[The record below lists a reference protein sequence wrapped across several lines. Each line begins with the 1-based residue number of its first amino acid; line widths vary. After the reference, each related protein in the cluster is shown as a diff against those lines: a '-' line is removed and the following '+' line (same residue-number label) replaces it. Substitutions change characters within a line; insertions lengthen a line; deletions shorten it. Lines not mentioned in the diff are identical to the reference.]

1 VRPGTHR
8 ANSRNLVAG
17 GASAIA
23 CAGLVALLTGV
34 AQNEALWRPIGVCSG
49 IAALALILAL
59 VRMGFGW
66 LSAPVVYLAYLWL
79 FHFPLALLSSLSDDT
94 LQGLPVFIQAWMFDP
109 SWYRAELIAL
119 TCAAAFTV
127 GASLSPNS
135 RVRRERPR
143 RWSPDVP
150 LATIGWIEV
159 LCGALM
165 IAFSIVKGGGAQVFQ
180 TPYAELFDSVFAG
193 PFTYGVLLFTFGIPI
208 TLASVRRGSMWA
220 LVGLQGVWACVMLL
234 LGARTAALF
243 GPLLVAMVL
252 TKRGVKIPRW
262 IAIVSVTAVFW
273 VIAAVGVA
281 RQGPVSDNITS
292 AKGAGPLDAL
302 LEMGGS
308 LYTVRLFDTWI
319 LDGDRFQLG
328 GGYWLPVE
336 RAIGIVIPGIR
347 SDLHTDPRAA
357 SEVLSS
363 RTHGLGGSAV
373 AEAYY
378 NFGFFAPF
386 VFFLPLGWL
395 LGRLDR
401 SASPLAVAWLVVLLY
416 PLLMEVRGWFLSVPA
431 IVALGATPLL
441 LRSFSA
447 WRHRLR
453 SADARVRCA
462 SMTSV
467 HTLAVP
473 LAPRGTEC

>member
-1 VRPGTHR
+1 V
-8 ANSRNLVAG
+8 
-17 GASAIA
+17 IA
-23 CAGLVALLTGV
+23 CVGLVALLTGV
-34 AQNEALWRPIGVCSG
+34 AENEALWRPIGICSG
-49 IAALALILAL
+49 IAALALIPALA
-59 VRMGFGW
+59 RMGFGW
-66 LSAPVVYLAYLWL
+66 FSAPVVYLAYLWL
-79 FHFPLALLSSLSDDT
+79 FHFPLALFTSLSSDT
-94 LQGLPVFIQAWMFDP
+94 LHGLPVFIQAWMFDP
-109 SWYRAELIAL
+109 TWYRAELIAL
-119 TCAAAFTV
+119 TCAATFTV
-127 GASLSPNS
+127 GASLSG
-135 RVRRERPR
+135 RRQVRGEQRQC
-143 RWSPDVP
+143 WSPDVP
-150 LATIGWIEV
+150 LAAIGWTQV

-165 IAFSIVKGGGAQVFQ
+165 IAFSIVKGGGVQVFQ

-193 PFTYGVLLFTFGIPI
+193 PFTYGVLLFTFGVPV
-208 TLASVRRGSMWA
+208 TLASVRAGSIWA
-220 LVGLQGVWACVMLL
+220 LIGLQGAWACVMLL

-252 TKRGVKIPRW
+252 TKRGVKMPRW
-262 IAIVSVTAVFW
+262 TVIVSVAAVFW

-336 RAIGIVIPGIR
+336 RAIGTVIPGIR

-416 PLLMEVRGWFLSVPA
+416 PLLMEVRGWFLSVPF

-447 WRHRLR
+447 WRHRMR
-453 SADARVRCA
+453 SADAKAGRVCMA
-462 SMTSV
+462 SV
-467 HTLAVP
+467 HTIAVP
-473 LAPRGTEC
+473 LASSGTGS